1 VSEFSLPIN
10 ASVAILLVIVLAAS
24 TAPVSDSSL
33 STIGLIAVCGARLVS
48 AAFNSAS
55 CTFISATDCSTS
67 LECPCTCCI
76 AARWSESSLCA
87 FSAFIWPLFI
97 KAISPIPRPNATVA
111 ATISAAQSCEM
122 PNWTQKSILSTA
134 VTRNSTARK
143 IIEVTCRR
151 NLRQNV
157 PSIARVA
164 AGAFGFLTLIQVLV
178 GPERRVEFLCAL
190 SRAVRRW
197 PILATSFC

>member
-1 VSEFSLPIN
+1 MTSTSEPSRRGIRGAGESQSSYSLRLVAEKLAVSEFSLPIN
-10 ASVAILLVIVLAAS
+10 ASVAILVVIVLAAS

-33 STIGLIAVCGARLVS
+33 STIGLIALCGARLVS

-55 CTFISATDCSTS
+55 CTFISATDWATS
-67 LECPCTCCI
+67 LEFPCTRCI

-134 VTRNSTARK
+134 VTRN
-143 IIEVTCRR
+143 
-151 NLRQNV
+151 
-157 PSIARVA
+157 
-164 AGAFGFLTLIQVLV
+164 
-178 GPERRVEFLCAL
+178 
-190 SRAVRRW
+190 
-197 PILATSFC
+197 